1 MSYRVPS
8 LVGQYELRQRTVLQ
22 QVYAWMAG
30 GLTITGLVALW
41 AAQSSFFLNL
51 LARNPGMMFGLIIA
65 QLVVVLGLSFGI
77 GRMSAT
83 VAMGAFV
90 LYAALNGLT
99 MSVIFLMYTAESI
112 GSTFLVTA
120 GMFAGISLY
129 GYTTK
134 RDLSGMGSFLVM
146 ALIGVILASLVNF
159 FLKSTALYWVIT
171 YVGILVFVGLTAY
184 DTQKI
189 KRMSATLDGNNDTLM
204 LKRVVIMG
212 ALTLYLDFVNM
223 FLFLLRIFGRR
234 N

>member
-99 MSVIFLMYTAESI
+99 MSVIFLIYTAESI